1 MTASGNRWWMSSLMD
16 EPLYRR
22 SLPVPRHKTLT
33 SIVASPTFPT
43 MAESSVA

>member
-1 MTASGNRWWMSSLMD
+1 MSSLMD
-16 EPLYRR
+16 EPLYQ
-22 SLPVPRHKTLT
+22 TLFAGPAVNKRCT